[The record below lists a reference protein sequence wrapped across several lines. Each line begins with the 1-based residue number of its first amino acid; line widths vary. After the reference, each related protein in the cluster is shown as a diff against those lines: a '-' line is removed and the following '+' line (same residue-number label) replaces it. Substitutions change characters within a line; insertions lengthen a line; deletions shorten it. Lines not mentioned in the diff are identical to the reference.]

1 MLRLFYTL
9 ARSGA
14 NLPQTPLASARL
26 PPSGAHRGGSPPTA
40 GASAPKWNLK
50 WQEGG
55 SASRMGVA
63 VALVVLATVAV
74 GVAWILH
81 RAAAKDPAGPLPPV
95 QIDPLVGHSPT
106 SPPASAPDEAA
117 PESQPIEET
126 PADLPDGRAT
136 AQPTAEPLALATVP
150 SPPSQTP
157 QPPLLP
163 SRRQSHRQ
171 AL

>member
-1 MLRLFYTL
+1 
-9 ARSGA
+9 
-14 NLPQTPLASARL
+14 
-26 PPSGAHRGGSPPTA
+26 
-40 GASAPKWNLK
+40 
-50 WQEGG
+50 
-55 SASRMGVA
+55 MGVA

-150 SPPSQTP
+150 SPSEPDAEAAPASLEATE
-157 QPPLLP
+157 PPAVPL
-163 SRRQSHRQ
+163 SEAARHRRDRLRHTLREMARRFQDNDPGHS
-171 AL
+171 AG